1 MWQEILTAVSLFLI
15 IEGMVPF
22 IGPNFYRQAV
32 VKIAQMDDNGL
43 RLTGLTVASI
53 GIVILYI
60 VR

>member
-1 MWQEILTAVSLFLI
+1 MWQEILTAFSLFLI

-22 IGPNFYRQAV
+22 VGPSFYRKAV

>member
-1 MWQEILTAVSLFLI
+1 MWQDILTAVSLFLI

-22 IGPNFYRQAV
+22 IGPDFYRQAV
-32 VKIAQMDDNGL
+32 VRIAKMDDNGL
-43 RLTGLTVASI
+43 RLTGLTIATV

>member
-1 MWQEILTAVSLFLI
+1 MWQEILTAFSLFLI

-22 IGPNFYRQAV
+22 VGPSFYRQAV

>member
-1 MWQEILTAVSLFLI
+1 MWQEILTTFSLFLI

-22 IGPNFYRQAV
+22 VGPSFYRKAV

>member
-1 MWQEILTAVSLFLI
+1 MWQDILTAVSLFLI

-32 VKIAQMDDNGL
+32 VRIAQMDDNGL
-43 RLTGLTVASI
+43 RVTGLTIASI
-53 GIVILYI
+53 GVLILYI